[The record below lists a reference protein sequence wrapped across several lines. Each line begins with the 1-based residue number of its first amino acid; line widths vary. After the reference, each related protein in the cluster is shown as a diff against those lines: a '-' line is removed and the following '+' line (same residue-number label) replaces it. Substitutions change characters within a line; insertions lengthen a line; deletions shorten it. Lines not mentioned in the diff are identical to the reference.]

1 MKAITVYSK
10 SLVAIA
16 MTLFCVQ
23 GLAQVKDQSAPLVK
37 NISPKKVTP
46 KGKEIL
52 FEIRTSFGTMK
63 GKLYNTTPIHRDN
76 FVKLVQENYYD
87 SLLFHR
93 VINQFMIQ
101 GGDPGSRNAAA
112 DKPLGNGGPG
122 YTLKAEILPA
132 LFHKKGVLS
141 AARQPDNVNPE
152 KRSSGSQ
159 FYLVQGKVY
168 SEQMLK
174 TQEQRV
180 NQSNSNKIIRDYL
193 RNPENKAD
201 LDAVSY
207 CQKNKLDDSLSNIIA
222 RISAVVSKN
231 QTPFTFTP
239 DQRNAYSTVGGTPHL
254 DNGYTVFG
262 EIIEGLSVID
272 KIAAIPVGPKSRPK
286 ENVIMTIRILDQN
299 TKQ

>member
-1 MKAITVYSK
+1 MKVITMYSRT
-10 SLVAIA
+10 LTAIA
-16 MTLFCVQ
+16 MTLFCAQ

-37 NISPKKVTP
+37 NITPEKVTP
-46 KGKEIL
+46 TGKEIF
-52 FEIRTSFGTMK
+52 FEIRTNFGTMK
-63 GKLYNTTPIHRDN
+63 GKLYNSTPIHRDN
-76 FVKLVQENYYD
+76 FIKLVQENYYD
-87 SLLFHR
+87 SLMFHR

-101 GGDPGSRNAAA
+101 GGDPGSRNATA

-122 YTLKAEILPA
+122 YTLEAEIQPT

-159 FYLVQGKVY
+159 FYLVQGKIY

-174 TQEQRV
+174 TQEERI
-180 NQSNSNKIIRDYL
+180 NQSNSDKIIREYL
-193 RNPENKAD
+193 RDPQNKAD

-207 CQKNKLDDSLSNIIA
+207 CQKNKLADSLNNIIA
-222 RISAVVSKN
+222 RISAVVGKN
-231 QTPFTFTP
+231 QIPFTFTP

-262 EIIEGLSVID
+262 EVFEGLSVID
-272 KIAAIPVGPKSRPK
+272 KIAAVPVGSKNRPN
-286 ENVIMTIRILDQN
+286 ENVIMTIKILDQN
-299 TKQ
+299 TKE